1 VDAPTTVYFKVLAA
15 QVYRKKMELLN
26 GRGVLFAIADHVKIL
41 VPPVVIK
48 ELVES
53 FPTVA

>member
-1 VDAPTTVYFKVLAA
+1 MDAPTTVYFKVLAA